1 MVKIRNSVAHAVEVL
16 LGDFLCVGGQER
28 VVITADM
35 TSDMR
40 LVQALLEGAY
50 CRAAEATA
58 VVIPKLPSQ
67 GAGADVAI
75 TAACRGA
82 IGAADVW
89 IDMTFPYMAGS
100 GPHDAVMH
108 EKKARY
114 LLLGDAGLESFTRLF
129 GDADLD
135 LYFAAQAE
143 FDKTFGRKGARCRIT
158 CPRGS
163 DFTFELSKPIFEK
176 PRRALNPGMYTIPG
190 ACSIGADTK
199 TIKGRIVLGAVFHQ
213 VYELLQQPV
222 VVEVDGAIKSITG
235 AGAAAIK
242 FERAV
247 RRATGSG
254 QGMIIHLTN
263 GLHPTAQVTGKCFNE
278 DMRALGNNAVGFG
291 LPWWEP
297 GGGENHPDGVVM
309 GQSVWID
316 NELIVENGRIV
327 GGPEELVRKA
337 DALVA

>member
-1 MVKIRNSVAHAVEVL
+1 MIKNSAVHAVEVL
-16 LGDFLCVGGQER
+16 LGDFLCVRETER

-35 TSDMR
+35 ATDAR

-50 CRAAEATA
+50 RHAAEATA

-67 GAGADVAI
+67 GAGADVGI
-75 TAACRGA
+75 TSACRGA
-82 IGAADVW
+82 ISAADVW
-89 IDMTFPYMAGS
+89 IDVTFPYMAGS
-100 GPHDAVMH
+100 APHDAVMH

-114 LLLGDAGLESFTRLF
+114 MLLGDTNLDSLIRLF
-129 GDADLD
+129 GDTDLD

-143 FDKTFGRKGARCRIT
+143 FDKTFGKKGARCRIT

-190 ACSIGADTK
+190 ACSIGADSK

-213 VYELLQQPV
+213 VYELLHQPV

-247 RRATGSG
+247 RRATGDKD
-254 QGMIIHLTN
+254 GMIIHLTN

-297 GGGENHPDGVVM
+297 GGGENHPDGVLM

-316 NELIVENGRIV
+316 NELIVDNGRVV
-327 GGPEELVRKA
+327 GGSEELVRKA

>member
-1 MVKIRNSVAHAVEVL
+1 MTKNSAAHAVEVL
-16 LGDFLCVGGQER
+16 LEDFLCVAKTER
-28 VVITADM
+28 VVIT
-35 TSDMR
+35 SDMMTDAR
-40 LVQALLEGAY
+40 LTQALLEGAY
-50 CRAAEATA
+50 RRAAEATA
-58 VVIPKLPSQ
+58 IIIPKLPSQ
-67 GAGADVAI
+67 GAGADIGI

-82 IGAADVW
+82 ISAADVW
-89 IDMTFPYMAGS
+89 IDLTFPYMAGS
-100 GPHDAVMH
+100 APHDAVMH

-114 LLLGDAGLESFTRLF
+114 LLLGDANLDSFIRLY
-129 GDADLD
+129 GDTDLD

-143 FDKTFGRKGARCRIT
+143 FDKTFGKKGARCRIT
-158 CPRGS
+158 CPHGS

-199 TIKGRIVLGAVFHQ
+199 TIKGRIVLSAVFHQ
-213 VYELLQQPV
+213 VYELLHHRV

-247 RRATGSG
+247 RRATGARD
-254 QGMIIHLTN
+254 GMIIHLTN

-297 GGGENHPDGVVM
+297 GGGENHPDGVLM

-316 NELIVENGRIV
+316 NELIVENGRVV
-327 GGPEELVRKA
+327 GGSEELVRKA

>member
-1 MVKIRNSVAHAVEVL
+1 MTKNSAAHAVEVL
-16 LGDFLCVGGQER
+16 LGDFLCVGKAER
-28 VVITADM
+28 VVITSDVM
-35 TSDMR
+35 TDAR

-50 CRAAEATA
+50 RRAAEATA
-58 VVIPKLPSQ
+58 VIIPKLPSQ
-67 GAGADVAI
+67 GAGADIGI

-82 IGAADVW
+82 ISAADVW
-89 IDMTFPYMAGS
+89 IDLTFPYMAGS
-100 GPHDAVMH
+100 APHDAVMH

-114 LLLGDAGLESFTRLF
+114 LLLGDTNLDSFIRLY
-129 GDADLD
+129 GDTDLD
-135 LYFAAQAE
+135 LYFAVQAE
-143 FDKTFGRKGARCRIT
+143 FDKTFGKKGARCRIT

-176 PRRALNPGMYTIPG
+176 PRRALHPGMYTIPG

-199 TIKGRIVLGAVFHQ
+199 TIKGRIVLSAVFHQ
-213 VYELLQQPV
+213 VYELLHQPV

-247 RRATGSG
+247 RRATGDKD
-254 QGMIIHLTN
+254 GMIIHLTN

-297 GGGENHPDGVVM
+297 GGGENHPDGVLM

-316 NELIVENGRIV
+316 NELIVENGRVV
-327 GGPEELVRKA
+327 GGSEGLVRKA
-337 DALVA
+337 DALIA